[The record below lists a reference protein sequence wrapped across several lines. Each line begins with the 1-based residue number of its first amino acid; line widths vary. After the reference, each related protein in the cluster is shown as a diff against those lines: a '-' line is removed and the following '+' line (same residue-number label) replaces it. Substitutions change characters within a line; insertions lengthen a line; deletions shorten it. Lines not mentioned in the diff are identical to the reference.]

1 MPKQSSAVT
10 NDVAFGFLPTDKKG
24 RIFSF
29 SDLILVQ
36 VVVGLS
42 AFGLLTGAYT
52 GSMLGSTESLAATL
66 FGNAFPMFLI
76 APIILFFARY
86 GIDTFIGFR
95 SSLGYKG
102 AQAFFFVFLVL
113 TLGYIAIALFMAGEA
128 LVELAVWLNM
138 PSFFTSPG
146 TGTPFF
152 SIFLFA
158 ITFLITV
165 RGPAAIKKF
174 NLFAVPAFIL
184 FLVGLIAII
193 VFGQHIPALK
203 SLLPAEPF
211 ETNSRSLAIALEINI
226 GLGFSWL
233 PYLGQYSRLAKNE
246 KHAFKA
252 GFYSYGVIVSLA
264 SIVAALSTLIA
275 GSLAPASWMMPIAGP
290 YAGLI
295 GLLLLTVANVGAA
308 IFLMYSQAVS
318 FKTLFPKKTWLFSMG
333 TTIPTVFLLLSA
345 TFYNAFG
352 SFIAVISFIMAS
364 LGGIIIADYFF
375 VKKQKISLRHL
386 YDTEGAYTYWKGVN
400 PSALVAIAVSILV
413 YWGLYNPLTFN
424 SSTLFLYMSAGIP
437 TYFAALISYYVSAK
451 YIFKYEVDQVSSSIV
466 LNTNEPA
473 NTLISKGEI

>member
-1 MPKQSSAVT
+1 MPKQTSAVT

-29 SDLILVQ
+29 WDLILVQ
-36 VVVGLS
+36 VVIGLS

-52 GSMLGSTESLAATL
+52 GSMLGSSESLAAVL

-102 AQAFFFVFLVL
+102 AQAFFFIFLAL

-128 LVELAVWLNM
+128 LVEVAVWLGL
-138 PSFFTSPG
+138 PALFTSPG

-152 SIFLFA
+152 AIFLFA
-158 ITFLITV
+158 LAFLVTV
-165 RGPAAIKKF
+165 RGPAAIRKF
-174 NLFAVPAFIL
+174 NLFAVPAFII
-184 FLVGLIAII
+184 FLVGLLGII
-193 VFGQHIPALK
+193 VFGQHIPALS

-233 PYLGQYSRLAKNE
+233 PYLGQYSRLAKKE
-246 KHAFKA
+246 SSAFKA
-252 GFYSYGVIVSLA
+252 GFYSYGVIVALA
-264 SIVAALSTLIA
+264 AIVGALATLIA
-275 GSLAPASWMMPIAGP
+275 GSLAPASWMMAIAGT
-290 YAGLI
+290 YGGLI
-295 GLLLLTVANVGAA
+295 GLLLLTVANLGAA

-318 FKTLFPKKTWLFSMG
+318 FKTLFPKRTWLFSMG
-333 TTIPTVFLLLSA
+333 TTIPAVLLLLSA

-352 SFIAVISFIMAS
+352 SFIAVVSFIMAS

-386 YDTEGAYTYWKGVN
+386 YDTQGAYTYWKGIN
-400 PSALVAIAVSILV
+400 PSALVAIGVSILV

-424 SSTLFLYMSAGIP
+424 SSNLFLYMSAGIP

-451 YIFKYEVDQVSSSIV
+451 YIFKYEVDQAGSRIV
-466 LNTNEPA
+466 QESKEPA
-473 NTLISKGEI
+473 AALISKGEI